1 MSLRRQTQPI
11 EIPVLEK
18 FVLQGIEDLRDE
30 HVAALLAAKCGRD
43 VILGFYRPK
52 KPFAFIIVE
61 SKDSYNV
68 CENVDGS
75 YFGGRELRLLPAKKP
90 ISQIERSRC
99 QDRLISLLQSSHLLE
114 IDVVSLSKLYVGGV
128 NGIQKATLINHFD
141 TLCGEKVVVALITLS
156 PGIGLM
162 NDPNH
167 AFLILNATDERKILK
182 FSKSFLQGR
191 ILKVA
196 QPNFIHQITP
206 EERKR
211 YQDQAKQLLAARA
224 RAKEKENVDPDE
236 HGEPF
241 MFPLSSFTC
250 RCLPSSCLHLR
261 AFNFHPAEKKASK
274 SHSDPLHPLV
284 EVKTND
290 FCTPEAKTKKRR
302 V

>member
-1 MSLRRQTQPI
+1 MSLHRQRQPI

-30 HVAALLAAKCGRD
+30 HVAALLSAKCGRD
-43 VILGFYRPK
+43 VILGFYRPND

-99 QDRLISLLQSSHLLE
+99 QDRLLSLSQASHLLE

-141 TLCGEKVVVALITLS
+141 TLCGEKVVVDLITLS

-162 NDPNH
+162 NDPNN

-182 FSKSFLQGR
+182 FRASFLQGR
-191 ILKVA
+191 ILKLA
-196 QPNFIHQITP
+196 HPNFIHQITP

-211 YQDQAKQLLAARA
+211 YQDQAKQLLAARL
-224 RAKEKENVDPDE
+224 RAKEKENIDPDE
-236 HGEPF
+236 HGEPC
-241 MFPLSSFTC
+241 MYLYNI
-250 RCLPSSCLHLR
+250 LLAGAHLHLR

-274 SHSDPLHPLV
+274 SHSDPLQPLV

-290 FCTPEAKTKKRR
+290 FCTPEAKTKKKRI
-302 V
+302 